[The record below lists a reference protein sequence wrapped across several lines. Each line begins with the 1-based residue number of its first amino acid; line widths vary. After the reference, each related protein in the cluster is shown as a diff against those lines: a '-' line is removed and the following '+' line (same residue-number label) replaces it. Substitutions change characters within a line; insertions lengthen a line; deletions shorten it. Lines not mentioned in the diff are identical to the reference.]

1 MSSSA
6 VRSVCND
13 KPLLLGVELRDCIEA
28 ESAIESV
35 RSKRE
40 GSGFAMT
47 SWCSIQGGEDAA
59 FGLEDKDGGEP
70 PSNIEEDEGESFRD
84 RGW

>member
-6 VRSVCND
+6 VRSVCSD
-13 KPLLLGVELRDCIEA
+13 KPLLLGVELRECIEA

-35 RSKRE
+35 RSKE
-40 GSGFAMT
+40 GSDFET
-47 SWCSIQGGEDAA
+47 FSWCSMGGGENAA
-59 FGLEDKDGGEP
+59 FGLEDRDGGEP
-70 PSNIEEDEGESFRD
+70 PRKMEEEDGEDFRG